1 MDIIEYWAIFVDSQ
15 VKLFKKDID
24 LLIDHMSNDIVNK
37 EQSAVDEFRK
47 NINNSVS
54 YLHIR
59 KKNKIDNVIKEY
71 IQHKFFYFSTHII
84 NNGRIQKENV
94 HLT

>member
-71 IQHKFFYFSTHII
+71 I
-84 NNGRIQKENV
+84 
-94 HLT
+94 

>member
-54 YLHIR
+54 YLHIQ
-59 KKNKIDNVIKEY
+59 KNKIDNVIKEY
-71 IQHKFFYFSTHII
+71 I
-84 NNGRIQKENV
+84 
-94 HLT
+94 

>member
-59 KKNKIDNVIKEY
+59 KKNKNDNVIKEY
-71 IQHKFFYFSTHII
+71 IYSTNFSIL
-84 NNGRIQKENV
+84 V
-94 HLT
+94 HTLSTMVGYRKKMFI

>member
-1 MDIIEYWAIFVDSQ
+1 MHLCAYINGYHRILGYFLDSQ

-24 LLIDHMSNDIVNK
+24 SLIDHMSNDIVNK

-54 YLHIR
+54 YLHIH
-59 KKNKIDNVIKEY
+59 KKTISIM
-71 IQHKFFYFSTHII
+71 
-84 NNGRIQKENV
+84 
-94 HLT
+94 

>member
-24 LLIDHMSNDIVNK
+24 SLIDHMSNDIVNK

-59 KKNKIDNVIKEY
+59 KKNKIDNVIKGY
-71 IQHKFFYFSTHII
+71 I
-84 NNGRIQKENV
+84 
-94 HLT
+94 

>member
-24 LLIDHMSNDIVNK
+24 SLIDHMSNDIVNK

-71 IQHKFFYFSTHII
+71 I
-84 NNGRIQKENV
+84 
-94 HLT
+94 